1 MKLINEAPKWC
12 FLVYDFFSLTS
23 LVQDFF
29 CNCTTPLPS
38 KIKRS
43 VSIVKKTKKE
53 KRKVDWTGE
62 KLKGLIRPLD
72 YVFASPVEN
81 VKSRLVLACL
91 IEYFRTRCPE
101 TVSDPK

>member
-1 MKLINEAPKWC
+1 M
-12 FLVYDFFSLTS
+12 
-23 LVQDFF
+23 
-29 CNCTTPLPS
+29 
-38 KIKRS
+38 IKT
-43 VSIVKKTKKE
+43 KAKKKMKTKKE

-62 KLKGLIRPLD
+62 KLKGLKRPLD